1 MDETR
6 RSRIAAALGARIT
19 ELRIS
24 QGLTQE
30 QVAERLDMG
39 NKVISRIERGAV
51 LPPITRL
58 YELGEVLGCRV
69 DEFLLDASDR
79 GTDQAA
85 VIAQQLAGLSP
96 ADRDMVLN
104 IVSQLG
110 PVNTNC
116 QCTDLHR
123 H

>member
-1 MDETR
+1 MDEIGQT
-6 RSRIAAALGARIT
+6 RIAAALGARIA
-19 ELRIS
+19 ELRMA

-30 QVAERLDMG
+30 QVAEQLDMG
-39 NKVISRIERGAV
+39 NQAISRIERGVV

-96 ADRDMVLN
+96 SDRDMVLN
-104 IVSQLG
+104 IVNQLA
-110 PVNTNC
+110 
-116 QCTDLHR
+116 HR
-123 H
+123 LASPAPLKK

>member
-1 MDETR
+1 MDESR
-6 RSRIAAALGARIT
+6 QRRIAAALGARIA
-19 ELRIS
+19 ELRTS

-30 QVAERLDMG
+30 QVAEQLDMG
-39 NKVISRIERGAV
+39 NQAISRIERGAV

-85 VIAQQLAGLSP
+85 VITQQLAGLAP
-96 ADRDMVLN
+96 ADRDMVLG
-104 IVSQLG
+104 IVSQL
-110 PVNTNC
+110 T
-116 QCTDLHR
+116 HR
-123 H
+123 LTAPAPPKK

>member
-1 MDETR
+1 MKINEIIR
-6 RSRIAAALGARIT
+6 EKRLAK
-19 ELRIS
+19 
-24 QGLTQE
+24 GLTQE
-30 QVAERLDMG
+30 QVAEQLDMG
-39 NKVISRIERGAV
+39 NQAISRIERGVV

-96 ADRDMVLN
+96 SDRDMVLN
-104 IVSQLG
+104 IVNQLA
-110 PVNTNC
+110 
-116 QCTDLHR
+116 HR
-123 H
+123 LASPTPLKK

>member
-1 MDETR
+1 MDESR
-6 RSRIAAALGARIT
+6 QRRIAAALGARIA
-19 ELRIS
+19 ELRTS

-30 QVAERLDMG
+30 QVAEQLDMG
-39 NKVISRIERGAV
+39 NQAISRIERGAV

-85 VIAQQLAGLSP
+85 VITQQLAGLAP
-96 ADRDMVLN
+96 ADREMVLG
-104 IVSQLG
+104 IVSQLA
-110 PVNTNC
+110 
-116 QCTDLHR
+116 HR
-123 H
+123 LTTPASPKK

>member
-1 MDETR
+1 MDESR
-6 RSRIAAALGARIT
+6 QRRIAAALGARIA
-19 ELRIS
+19 ELRTS

-30 QVAERLDMG
+30 QVAEELDMG
-39 NKVISRIERGAV
+39 NQAISRIERGAV

-85 VIAQQLAGLSP
+85 VITQQLAGLTP
-96 ADRDMVLN
+96 ADREMVLG
-104 IVSQLG
+104 IVNQLA
-110 PVNTNC
+110 
-116 QCTDLHR
+116 HR
-123 H
+123 LAAPALPKK